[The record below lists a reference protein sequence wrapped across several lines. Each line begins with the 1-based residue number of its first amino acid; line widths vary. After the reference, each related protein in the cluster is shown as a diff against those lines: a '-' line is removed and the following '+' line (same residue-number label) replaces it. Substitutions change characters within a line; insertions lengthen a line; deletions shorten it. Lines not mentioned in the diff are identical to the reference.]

1 MCHEPRVMQRV
12 YIFLVGM
19 MCVGARLC
27 AASEQAADESGAAVP
42 AVAAAVE
49 DIGIP
54 ICISVA
60 DAGVGEHHMHPCN
73 LWAVRTDGAGGGTFA
88 TFIAKPSESLPCTL
102 WELCSEPFDA
112 PEAPAA
118 PCRSGITP

>member
-1 MCHEPRVMQRV
+1 MQRV

-42 AVAAAVE
+42 AAAAVE